1 MHIVSLF
8 PNLLDFQM
16 LGIFML
22 RVTLGIIFVYFWY
35 KKFFHQHADE
45 SPDSRLGRK
54 LKDIIGLRPAKVFF
68 LVATSVEGI
77 AGALLVIGLWT
88 QGAAIVTGT
97 LMLIAS
103 FIKHHRPSVLPK
115 NTTEFYVL
123 LAVVSFA
130 LIFLGPGAFA
140 IDLPL

>member
-35 KKFFHQHADE
+35 KNFSISTLTNHQI
-45 SPDSRLGRK
+45 RVLTKTKRYN
-54 LKDIIGLRPAKVFF
+54 RPPSAKVFF

-103 FIKHHRPSVLPK
+103 FIKHH
-115 NTTEFYVL
+115 E
-123 LAVVSFA
+123 AVSA
-130 LIFLGPGAFA
+130 S
-140 IDLPL
+140 

>member
-22 RVTLGIIFVYFWY
+22 RVTLGLIFVYFWY
-35 KKFFHQHADE
+35 EKIFHQRSEYLHFFD
-45 SPDSRLGRK
+45 K
-54 LKDIIGLRPAKVFF
+54 IGLRPAKVFF
-68 LVATSVEGI
+68 LVVTSVEGI
-77 AGALLVIGLWT
+77 AGAFLVIGLWT

-103 FIKHHRPSVLPK
+103 FIKHHKPSVLPK

-130 LIFLGPGAFA
+130 LLLLGPGSFA